1 VTTTYIADPKDDRL
15 ADFRALNDQSLRRK
29 LESDEFFIAEGY
41 IAIERL
47 IKSGHVVRSVLL
59 APSRVSRF
67 EPHLQSFAEADVPVY
82 VAQRETIAEVVG
94 FDMHRGV
101 IASANRKP
109 SPSLGELISTSL
121 RIAVLEGLNDAE
133 NLGAISRAARA
144 FGIDGLMIDPTCTD
158 PYSRRTVRV
167 SMGEV
172 LFLPIVRISEP
183 NWLGALHTLEAAGF
197 KTWAMTPEPAA
208 VDLWRIPVPERLA
221 VLLGAEGPGLSEQ
234 SLVACSRRVRIPI
247 RPEVDS
253 LNVGHAAAV
262 TFAAIGRPMIIA
274 PPRPHPPRNLAEFER

>member
-1 VTTTYIADPKDDRL
+1 MADTNDDRL

-41 IAIERL
+41 VAIERL
-47 IKSGHVVRSVLL
+47 IESEHVVRSVLL

-67 EPHLQSFAEADVPVY
+67 EPHLERFAAADVPVY
-82 VAQRETIAEVVG
+82 VAERETIAEVVG

-109 SPSLGELISTSL
+109 NPSLDELISTSL

-144 FGIDGLMIDPTCTD
+144 FGIDGLLIDPTCTD

-183 NWLGALHTLEAAGF
+183 DWPGALHTLEAAGF
-197 KTWAMTPEPAA
+197 ETWAMTPEPSAS
-208 VDLWRIPVPERLA
+208 DLWGTPVPERLA
-221 VLLGAEGPGLSEQ
+221 VLLGAEGPGLAEQ
-234 SLVACSRRVRIPI
+234 TLIASGRRVRIPI

-262 TFAAIGRPMIIA
+262 TFAAIGRPMFSA
-274 PPRPHPPRNLAEFER
+274 QT

>member
-1 VTTTYIADPKDDRL
+1 VPTTYIADPNDDRL

-41 IAIERL
+41 VAIERL
-47 IKSGHVVRSVLL
+47 IKSEHVARSVLL

-67 EPHLQSFAEADVPVY
+67 EPHLESFAAADIPVY
-82 VAQRETIAEVVG
+82 VAERETIAEVVG

-109 SPSLGELISTSL
+109 NPSLDTLISTSL
-121 RIAVLEGLNDAE
+121 RIAALEGLNDAE

-144 FGIDGLMIDPTCTD
+144 FGIDGLLIDPTCTD

-183 NWLGALHTLEAAGF
+183 EWPKVLHTLEAAGF
-197 KTWAMTPEPAA
+197 ETWAMTPEPSAI
-208 VDLWRIPVPERLA
+208 DLWGTPVPERLA
-221 VLLGAEGPGLSEQ
+221 VLLGAEGPGLAEQ
-234 SLVACSRRVRIPI
+234 TLIASGRRVRIPI

-262 TFAAIGRPMIIA
+262 TFAAIGRPMFSA
-274 PPRPHPPRNLAEFER
+274 QT

>member
-1 VTTTYIADPKDDRL
+1 VTTTYIADPKDVRL
-15 ADFRALNDQSLRRK
+15 ADFRSLNDQSLRRK
-29 LESDEFFIAEGY
+29 MESDEFFIAEGY
-41 IAIERL
+41 VAIERL
-47 IKSGHVVRSVLL
+47 IESEHVVRSVLL

-67 EPHLQSFAEADVPVY
+67 EPHLESFAEADVPVY
-82 VAQRETIAEVVG
+82 VAERETIADVVG
-94 FDMHRGV
+94 FNMHRGV

-109 SPSLGELISTSL
+109 NPSLDELISTSL

-144 FGIDGLMIDPTCTD
+144 FGIDGLLIDPTCTD

-183 NWLGALHTLEAAGF
+183 EWPGALHTLEAAGF
-197 KTWAMTPEPAA
+197 ETWAMTPEPGA
-208 VDLWRIPVPERLA
+208 VDLWSIPVPERLA
-221 VLLGAEGPGLSEQ
+221 VLLGAEGPGLTEQ
-234 SLVACSRRVRIPI
+234 TLVACSRRVRIPI

-262 TFAAIGRPMIIA
+262 TFAAIGRPMISA
-274 PPRPHPPRNLAEFER
+274 RT